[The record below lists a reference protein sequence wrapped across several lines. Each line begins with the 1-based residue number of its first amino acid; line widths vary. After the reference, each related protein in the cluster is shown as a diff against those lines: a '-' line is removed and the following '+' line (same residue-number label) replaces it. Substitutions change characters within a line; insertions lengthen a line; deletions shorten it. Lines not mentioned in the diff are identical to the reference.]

1 MIFPAPCFDALFGL
15 VQRRKPVR
23 VQAVIPQ
30 LPVKTLAVSVL
41 SGLPGSIYNVPVPS
55 ISNQW
60 RSFFGDELQSV
71 VRSRQVCA
79 LIKATDSYYCSITV
93 VPSTRCPCGGSPAVP
108 EYTLK
113 AWTWLDGA
121 LPANRLS
128 ICPLELPFGIDDQLI
143 PKLRRRQA
151 EDGAV

>member
-1 MIFPAPCFDALFGL
+1 MSCLAPASGANQWASRHSARNSPL
-15 VQRRKPVR
+15 K
-23 VQAVIPQ
+23 
-30 LPVKTLAVSVL
+30 L
-41 SGLPGSIYNVPVPS
+41 SQYSFSHGLPGPIYNVPVPG

-60 RSFFGDELQSV
+60 RSFFDYESRPV

-79 LIKATDSYYCSITV
+79 LIKTTDSYYCSITV

-121 LPANRLS
+121 LPASRLS
-128 ICPLELPFGIDDQLI
+128 TCSLELSFGIDVQLI
-143 PKLRRRQA
+143 PKLLHRQA
-151 EDGAV
+151 ADGAV